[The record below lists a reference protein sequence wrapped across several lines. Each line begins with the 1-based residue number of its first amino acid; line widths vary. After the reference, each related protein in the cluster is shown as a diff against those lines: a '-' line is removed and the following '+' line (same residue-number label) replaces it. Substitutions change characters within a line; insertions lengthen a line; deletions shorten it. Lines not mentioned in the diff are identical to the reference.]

1 MSENITEVTSLLQ
14 LNGILAKSPNQLTVI
29 DFHATWCGPCKM
41 VAPTFIT
48 LAKEKPNVNFVK
60 CDVDVGTDVAR
71 KYGIRAMP
79 TFVFIRGGEK
89 VHEIQGA
96 DPRRLTEAVN
106 EYAAGTAGGTTPFAG
121 KGQTLGGAPTPAIGT
136 GGIINLTPQAKV
148 LLGLIGVYVLLWYF
162 S

>member
-14 LNGILAKSPNQLTVI
+14 LNGVLAKFPNQLTVI
-29 DFHATWCGPCKM
+29 DFHATWCGPCK
-41 VAPTFIT
+41 VIAPTFLA

-60 CDVDVGTDVAR
+60 CDVDVGTDVAQ

-96 DPRRLTEAVN
+96 DPRRLAAAVN
-106 EYAAGTAGGTTPFAG
+106 EYAAGTVGGTTPFSG
-121 KGQTLGGAPTPAIGT
+121 KGQTLGGEPASAVGT
-136 GGIINLTPQAKV
+136 GGIINLTPQVKV